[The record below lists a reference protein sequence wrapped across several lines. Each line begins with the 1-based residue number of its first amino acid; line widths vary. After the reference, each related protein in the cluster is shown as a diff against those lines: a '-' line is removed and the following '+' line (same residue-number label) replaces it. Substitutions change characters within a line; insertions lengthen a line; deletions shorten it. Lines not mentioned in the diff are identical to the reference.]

1 MDSVRPQLLAVLPPS
16 QNKIILTEI
25 RQKLSD
31 FNVIQTTSP
40 LDGKSTWIEIFPAI
54 VSKSQTTQWLATELN
69 IDVKNSFSLGNDY
82 NDLDLLEWSGNSYVV
97 ENAPQ
102 DLRMRFSMVASHNQ
116 CGVAE
121 AIERWIT
128 KRHSILR

>member
-1 MDSVRPQLLAVLPPS
+1 VEDSFSLGNDYNDLDLLEWSGNSYVVENAPQD
-16 QNKIILTEI
+16 E
-25 RQKLSD
+25 D
-31 FNVIQTTSP
+31 
-40 LDGKSTWIEIFPAI
+40 
-54 VSKSQTTQWLATELN
+54 
-69 IDVKNSFSLGNDY
+69 SFSLGNDY

-128 KRHSILR
+128 VQGLSISDLGLQISD